1 MNGFH
6 SLSDGAWHCHLVNIN
21 QLALGGRA
29 VQVVG
34 DLRLLNRNE
43 LRARF
48 QLPLSSTDGD
58 IVEAAYLHRGRDFPS
73 LLRGEFSFALLDSR
87 CNEVLLVR
95 DVMGIRP
102 LYYAFQEGCLIAS
115 NSLDRMR
122 AHPDLTRDLCDEV
135 LAEWCLSGR
144 VHNQQGTFYAAI
156 QKCPRAT
163 VLQFKRDGMV
173 AHTYWQH
180 QDVMPLHYQ
189 DERDY
194 VLHLQELIQSAV
206 RERYQDGVPQ
216 GAHLSGGLD
225 STPIAVI
232 AGRVA
237 IAQGLPFHTYNWCKP
252 DDHDQQYLHEWSDA
266 RQVAQIEQFTHHEI
280 GVNVAS
286 LKHDLLHHNV
296 AHDGTTMFV
305 YERDVLAEAQ
315 SAGVR
320 QIFSGFGGDE
330 LLTTRG
336 RELHVEAIRAGRW
349 GELWHKLRNESAPD
363 RGWPGLRMGA
373 SFIRGLE
380 ASFAPTYWRHRA
392 YHKAKRL
399 MRTETHKFYSV
410 DFMHHAEQF
419 VPPHTHAPRLGIR
432 SDQWWHLTS
441 GYHQERMESWAIL
454 GQRQGVRYTYPFLDE
469 RLVAFALAVPPHL
482 FYQRGT
488 SRYLYRQVLTDLLPP
503 QLLNKAKPAESYRVR
518 QLLRE
523 RIKALSDPDVLDC
536 IAATQSPY
544 VNTPALV
551 QACKQSS
558 SIDMGQMSTAIA
570 SLQAMTNAIMALH
583 VMHPSSFPV
592 RHDST
597 AHSVGHP
604 EASR

>member
-1 MNGFH
+1 MNDFH
-6 SLSDGAWHCHLVNIN
+6 SASDGVWHCHLVDIN
-21 QLALGGRA
+21 QLALGGRP

-34 DLRLLNRNE
+34 DLRLLNRSE
-43 LRARF
+43 LMARF

-58 IVEAAYLHRGRDFPS
+58 IVEAAYLHVGRDFPT
-73 LLRGEFSFALLDSR
+73 LLRGEFSFALLDSHR
-87 CNEVLLVR
+87 HEVLLVR

-102 LYYAFQEGCLIAS
+102 LYYAFQGGCLITS
-115 NSLDRMR
+115 NSLDHMR
-122 AHPDLTRDLCDEV
+122 AHSDLTHDLCDEV
-135 LAEWCLSGR
+135 LAEWCLSGS
-144 VHNQQGTFYAAI
+144 VHNQHRTFYAAI

-163 VLQFKRDGMV
+163 VLHFSRAGLE

-180 QDVMPLHYQ
+180 QDVVPLHYR

-194 VLHLQELIQSAV
+194 VHHLQELIQSAV
-206 RERYQDGVPQ
+206 RERYQNGVSQ

-225 STPIAVI
+225 STPIAVM

-252 DDHDQQYLHEWSDA
+252 DDRDQKELHEWSDA
-266 RQVAQIEQFTHHEI
+266 RQVAQSEQFTHHEI
-280 GVNVAS
+280 GAYAAS
-286 LKHDLLHHNV
+286 LKSDLLHHNV
-296 AHDGTTMFV
+296 AHDGSTMFV
-305 YERDVLAEAQ
+305 YERDVLAAAQ

-336 RELHVEAIRAGRW
+336 RDLHVDAIRSGRW
-349 GELWHKLRNESAPD
+349 GELWQKLRNESAPAQ
-363 RGWPGLRMGA
+363 RWSGLRMGA
-373 SFIRGLE
+373 SFVRGLE
-380 ASFAPTYWRHRA
+380 ASFAPTQWRHRA
-392 YHKAKRL
+392 YNKMQRL
-399 MRTETHKFYSV
+399 KGAEASKLYSA
-410 DFMHHAEQF
+410 DFMRHAEQF

-441 GYHQERMESWAIL
+441 GYHQERVESWAIL
-454 GQRQGVRYTYPFLDE
+454 GQRQGVRYAYPFLDE

-488 SRYLYRQVLTDLLPP
+488 SRYLYRQALTDVLSP
-503 QLLNKAKPAESYRVR
+503 QLLRKAKPAENYRVR

-536 IAATQSPY
+536 IAAIQSPY
-544 VNTPALV
+544 VNTSALV
-551 QACKQSS
+551 QACQQSG
-558 SIDMGQMSTAIA
+558 SINMGQMGEAVA
-570 SLQAMTNAIMALH
+570 SLQAMTNAVMALH
-583 VMHPSSFPV
+583 VMHPSSFPARPV
-592 RHDST
+592 ST
-597 AHSVGHP
+597 DHSVGHP